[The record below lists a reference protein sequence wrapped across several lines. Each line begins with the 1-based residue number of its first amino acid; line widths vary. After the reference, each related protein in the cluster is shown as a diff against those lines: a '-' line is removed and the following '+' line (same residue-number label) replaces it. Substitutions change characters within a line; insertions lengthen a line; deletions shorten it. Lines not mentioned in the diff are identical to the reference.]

1 MPESK
6 FNPLGIIDNIIGT
19 SFDED
24 QSSNKP
30 AMSDEDIRK
39 SSPEY
44 KQDIVKFKSFL
55 DDEVFSDENLM
66 RSYADTDSFAD
77 IFKDEDKLEE
87 VSDKIRRSIGIN
99 PWYMKDVENDFKSL
113 KKSDFKSPTVSIHY
127 ATFTM

>member
-6 FNPLGIIDNIIGT
+6 FNPLGIIDDIIGT

-44 KQDIVKFKSFL
+44 KQDKF
-55 DDEVFSDENLM
+55 N
-66 RSYADTDSFAD
+66 
-77 IFKDEDKLEE
+77 
-87 VSDKIRRSIGIN
+87 
-99 PWYMKDVENDFKSL
+99 
-113 KKSDFKSPTVSIHY
+113 
-127 ATFTM
+127 